1 MSIQRMSEEK
11 IEGFNTQ
18 PLMLEIENVIR
29 SGVKT
34 ILRDF
39 MTRYEL
45 LEKTH
50 NTIMNLPS
58 VRNEMNKCVVVEEG
72 EQASSPK
79 VDTATISNVKDM
91 TRVLVREEICVVEKK
106 LDVIEKKFAAFGP
119 ILDKIMAKL
128 HSLNEDVKIFKQ
140 SAGAENKTIEKL
152 GMIQPSIVSACE
164 NENIKFEIK
173 EEDPVAGANAG
184 LGTVASLEEAEEAE
198 ESDASTVASLEEEA
212 EEEEDEEEEEAVAS
226 LEEEEEEEAVAED
239 EEETVA
245 EEEEAEEEAE
255 EEEEEAVASLE
266 EETVASLEE
275 ETVASLEEEEAEES
289 DAEEDDVETETEEA
303 VAEEESVAEEEFFEI
318 EIDDVTFCTNDEEN
332 GLIYELTE
340 DGEVGDKVGYL
351 KDGEPFFYAD
361 EK

>member
-1 MSIQRMSEEK
+1 MSVQRMSEEK
-11 IEGFNTQ
+11 IDCFNTQ
-18 PLMLEIENVIR
+18 PLMSEIENVIR

-50 NTIMNLPS
+50 NIIMNLPS
-58 VRNEMNKCVVVEEG
+58 VRNEMNKSLLDEVTEEPSTLIDKTG
-72 EQASSPK
+72 
-79 VDTATISNVKDM
+79 ISNIKDM
-91 TRVLVREEICVVEKK
+91 TRVLVREEISTVEKK

-119 ILDKIMAKL
+119 ILDKILVKL
-128 HSLNEDVKIFKQ
+128 HSLNEDVKILKQ
-140 SAGAENKTIEKL
+140 PSSVDTKTIEKS

-173 EEDPVAGANAG
+173 EEPNVG
-184 LGTVASLEEAEEAE
+184 LEQGTVASLQKDEEDETVAGLEEDEDE
-198 ESDASTVASLEEEA
+198 ESVAGLEEDEDEETVAGLEEES
-212 EEEEDEEEEEAVAS
+212 VAG
-226 LEEEEEEEAVAED
+226 LEEEEEEESVAGLEEEEEESVAGLEQEEESE

-245 EEEEAEEEAE
+245 G
-255 EEEEEAVASLE
+255 LE
-266 EETVASLEE
+266 EE
-275 ETVASLEEEEAEES
+275 
-289 DAEEDDVETETEEA
+289 VETETEAEA
-303 VAEEESVAEEEFFEI
+303 SLDEEFFEI
-318 EIDDVTFCTNDEEN
+318 EIDDVSYCTNDEEN

-351 KDGEPFFYAD
+351 KEGEPFFYAD

>member
-1 MSIQRMSEEK
+1 MSVQRMSEEK

-34 ILRDF
+34 ILKDF
-39 MTRYEL
+39 MNRYEL

-58 VRNEMNKCVVVEEG
+58 VRNEMNKSVVDDVTEEPSTLIDKTG
-72 EQASSPK
+72 
-79 VDTATISNVKDM
+79 ISNIKDM

-119 ILDKIMAKL
+119 ILDKILVKL

-140 SAGAENKTIEKL
+140 PAGAENKTIEQH

-173 EEDPVAGANAG
+173 EEPIMG
-184 LGTVASLEEAEEAE
+184 LEKCTVASTVAGLEAEEESDAEEEHADAEEESVAGLEEEEESVAGSEEESVAGSEEESVAGLEEEAEAE
-198 ESDASTVASLEEEA
+198 ESDAG
-212 EEEEDEEEEEAVAS
+212 
-226 LEEEEEEEAVAED
+226 LEEEEESD
-239 EEETVA
+239 
-245 EEEEAEEEAE
+245 AEEEADADA
-255 EEEEEAVASLE
+255 EEEAD
-266 EETVASLEE
+266 
-275 ETVASLEEEEAEES
+275 AEES
-289 DAEEDDVETETEEA
+289 VAEDDVETETEEA
-303 VAEEESVAEEEFFEI
+303 VAEDEEFFEI

>member
-58 VRNEMNKCVVVEEG
+58 VRNEMNKSLLDEVTEEPSTLIDKTG
-72 EQASSPK
+72 
-79 VDTATISNVKDM
+79 ISNITDM
-91 TRVLVREEICVVEKK
+91 TRVLVLEEISTVEKK

-119 ILDKIMAKL
+119 ILDKILVKL
-128 HSLNEDVKIFKQ
+128 HSLNEEVKILKQ
-140 SAGAENKTIEKL
+140 PSSVDTKTIKKS

-173 EEDPVAGANAG
+173 EEPNVG
-184 LGTVASLEEAEEAE
+184 LEKGVVASTV
-198 ESDASTVASLEEEA
+198 ASTVASL
-212 EEEEDEEEEEAVAS
+212 DEEEESVAVLEETEEESVADLEEEEEES
-226 LEEEEEEEAVAED
+226 VAGLEEEEEEE

-245 EEEEAEEEAE
+245 GLEETEEETEEEEVEAE
-255 EEEEEAVASLE
+255 AEATL
-266 EETVASLEE
+266 
-275 ETVASLEEEEAEES
+275 
-289 DAEEDDVETETEEA
+289 D
-303 VAEEESVAEEEFFEI
+303 EEFFEI
-318 EIDDVTFCTNDEEN
+318 EIDDVSYCTNDEEN

-351 KDGEPFFYAD
+351 KEGDPFFYAD